1 MQSIGVGDRVDRVLE
16 LVVVWVL
23 TVSGIGLLAT
33 LAGHFLAPQV
43 CIAGTL
49 LTGLYAWLIRGRSQ
63 VRGAAPD
70 WKHVVLLVLVC
81 LFFRLP
87 VFNYVLGG
95 QDEGLYVNTAHY
107 IEKTGGVAVYDTALE
122 KLQGT
127 PFVERYLSENR
138 ESGVFVSG
146 IYLHSPQ
153 GSQLEFQFYHL
164 FSVWMAIFAGIFG
177 STFAVYALTLFA
189 LLSVLFMYRLTLA
202 LTDSPPAALI
212 AGLLLALNPLHA
224 FFSKF
229 PVTEVPTLAFSL
241 MGFTYLALFW
251 RAAPES
257 RRRLWLV
264 LSSLSFGALFATRIS
279 GFMYVPFFVFM
290 AIAGVIADEDR
301 ARQQFVHFWAVSVV
315 ALYAWSVVYGL
326 HWSHHYSVDIYRLS
340 FERIF
345 STHWRARLAVVVAV
359 VLMAWGGITL
369 AARTRI
375 GGALGGPMVTLVRR
389 AIGPLVIVS
398 LMIGLY
404 RIHQLGWTTHFQGDV
419 GLDTTWGLAGTRW
432 HALKASSLAALFV
445 YLGPLLPLAFLG
457 LVLRRQD
464 DPPVE
469 FLRLFVAGF
478 FAYIVL
484 LQWVVPYGPYYARYL
499 LSEAVPYMLLFVVLV
514 WVRMRAGYVRNML
527 SIVMAATMIYG
538 GTVSS
543 AQLGKNE
550 NGGLY
555 QSLGKLLSPVDAGDV
570 VLLDVMGLGLPNN
583 SEIKTPIMFTFGLPA
598 ITVSDSSLKDAAY
611 IAALNARYNDVFVL
625 SPSASTP
632 PGFDSIGSSRIK
644 VWAYQWSHSYP
655 RKIVLREDMNLYLFR
670 LTKPIFPSGHPLP
683 PSAWGQWLASGWD
696 SPGITGVWSLGNHA
710 EIDIDPPVLP
720 HFDHGVRLTFSLTGL
735 LTAAHAHQRILVSLN
750 GAHVANKNITYPQ
763 SVAHLDVDVP
773 AAVLNS
779 TRKIRI
785 AFDLPDAATPK
796 SLGINIDQRM
806 LAIMLKTLTASPLHA
821 NSVGSPKP
829 VEPAMTST
837 APSPRRH

>member
-1 MQSIGVGDRVDRVLE
+1 MQSIGVGGRVDRVLE
-16 LVVVWVL
+16 LAAVWVL
-23 TVSGIGLLAT
+23 AVSGIGLLAT

-49 LTGLYAWLIRGRSQ
+49 STGLYAWLSRGSSQ
-63 VRGAAPD
+63 VRGPAPD
-70 WKHVVLLVLVC
+70 WMHVALLIMVC

-107 IEKTGGVAVYDTALE
+107 IERTGGIAVYDTALE
-122 KLQGT
+122 ELQGT

-138 ESGVFVSG
+138 GSGVFVSG
-146 IYLHSPQ
+146 IYLRSPQ

-177 STFAVYALTLFA
+177 TAFAVYALTLFS

-202 LTDSPPAALI
+202 LTDSPRAALI
-212 AGLLLALNPLHA
+212 GGLLLALNPLHA

-251 RAAPES
+251 RATPES
-257 RRRLWLV
+257 RRKLWLV
-264 LSSLSFGALFATRIS
+264 LSSLCFGALFATRIS
-279 GFMYVPFFVFM
+279 GFMYVPFVIFM
-290 AIAGVIADEDR
+290 AMAGVLVDEDR
-301 ARQQFVHFWAVSVV
+301 ARQRFMHFWAAGVV
-315 ALYAWSVVYGL
+315 ALYALSVIYGL

-345 STHWRARLAVVVAV
+345 PNHWRAMVAAVVAV
-359 VLMAWGGITL
+359 ALMAWGGITV

-375 GGALGGPMVTLVRR
+375 GGTLGGPMVTLVRR
-389 AIGPLVIVS
+389 AIGLVVVVS

-404 RIHQLGWTTHFQGDV
+404 KIYQLGWTVRFQGDAW
-419 GLDTTWGLAGTRW
+419 LDTFWGLAGTGQ

-445 YLGPLLPLAFLG
+445 YLGPLLPIAFIG

-464 DPPVE
+464 DPRIE
-469 FLRLFVAGF
+469 FLRLFAAGF

-484 LQWVVPYGPYYARYL
+484 LQWLVPYGPYYARYL
-499 LSEAVPYMLLFVVLV
+499 LSEAVPYMLLFVVVV
-514 WVRMRAGYVRNML
+514 WARMPSSHGRRML
-527 SIVMAATMIYG
+527 SIVVAVTMIYG
-538 GTVSS
+538 STLSA

-550 NGGLY
+550 SGGLY
-555 QSLGKLLSPVDAGDV
+555 QSLASLLSPVDTGDV
-570 VLLDVMGLGLPNN
+570 VLLDVMGLELPDNN
-583 SEIKTPIMFTFGLPA
+583 EIKTPIMFTFGLPA
-598 ITVSDSSLKDAAY
+598 ITVSAASLADSAY
-611 IAALNARYNDVFVL
+611 ISALNARYNDVFVL
-625 SPSASTP
+625 SPSASAP

-644 VWAYQWSHSYP
+644 VWAYQRSHSYP
-655 RKIVLREDMNLYLFR
+655 RKVVLREDMNLYLFR

-683 PSAWGQWLASGWD
+683 PNAWGQWLTSGWG
-696 SPGITGVWSLGNHA
+696 SPGISGVWSLANHA
-710 EIDIDPPVLP
+710 EIDIDPSALP
-720 HFDHGVRLTFSLTGL
+720 HFDHGVRLTFSMTGL
-735 LTAAHAHQRILVSLN
+735 LTAAHAHQRVLVSLN
-750 GAHVANKNITYPQ
+750 GVHVATKDITYPQ

-773 AAVLNS
+773 ATALS
-779 TRKIRI
+779 LTRKIRI

-806 LAIMLKTLTASPLHA
+806 LAIMLKTLTASPLHTD
-821 NSVGSPKP
+821 SVGSPKP
-829 VEPAMTST
+829 VEPAMTPVT
-837 APSPRRH
+837 PGPRRL